1 MSEKARDKQNRW
13 RSMSVGVRVS
23 PEEWEQI
30 NMMVYTSGL
39 QKQEYLIRRV
49 LQQDITIVPNPRVQK
64 ALRMHLE
71 KVYEELKKLNNIDSA
86 HDELLDTIQYL
97 AAVIDRVSECP

>member
-49 LQQDITIVPNPRVQK
+49 LQQDITVVPNLRVQK
-64 ALRMHLE
+64 VLRMHLE

-97 AAVIDRVSECP
+97 TAVIDRVSECP